1 MAKLISYPQQ
11 RALEDA
17 AHANGVVPTK
27 IFTILLPIWR
37 VEVRASVTEGE
48 DYELID
54 RYLERAIAEAGLDTI
69 ADLARFLALDEV
81 IVDRAMRF
89 LTAIEHVRSTGGR
102 FALTELGARS
112 VRDQKSYRITRHD
125 RRQLYFDAFGS
136 RPLTRPY
143 YDARAVTFIER
154 AELSTVLAEQS
165 GPVFTL
171 ANTPA
176 FRREALAELARTS
189 ERDSFNLPERIDDPE
204 SVGEEYVYL
213 PLYLVRGARARQ
225 PPRYLAYS
233 QVSDESDPYVTS
245 ICEETPEIVSA
256 CEHDSVAAE
265 DDERKRIT
273 EWLRKRNLDGNRPVR
288 TAEGAWRVTLP
299 AAAFGRNGGLGLSQL
314 GSYVVL
320 GNVFF
325 LTWSTDQR
333 ARRRAMV
340 ERINAYLGA
349 RPYVDETQLVKR
361 LERMSR
367 QLELGSVDVGMVRLW
382 ATDFGR
388 RELAEQLAAIG

>member
-17 AHANGVVPTK
+17 AHTNGVVPTR

-37 VEVRASVTEGE
+37 VEVRATVTEGE

-54 RYLERAIAEAGLDTI
+54 RYLERAIDATGLDTTI
-69 ADLARFLALDEV
+69 DLARFLALDEV

-89 LTAIEHVRSTGGR
+89 LTAIEHVRDAGGR
-102 FALTELGARS
+102 FVLTELGVRS
-112 VRDQKSYRITRHD
+112 VRDQKSYRVTRHD
-125 RRQLYFDAFGS
+125 RRHLYFDAFGS

-143 YDARAVTFIER
+143 YDSRAVTFIGR
-154 AELSTVLAEQS
+154 DELSTVLAEQS

-176 FRREALAELARTS
+176 FRREALAELACTS
-189 ERDSFNLPERIDDPE
+189 ERDSFNLPERIHDPE

-213 PLYLVRGARARQ
+213 PLYIVRGARVQQ

-233 QVSDESDPYVTS
+233 QVFDESDPYLTS

-256 CEHDSVAAE
+256 CEHDSVSRE
-265 DDERKRIT
+265 DDERKWIT
-273 EWLRKRNLDGNRPVR
+273 EWLSKRNLSGNHPVR
-288 TAEGAWRVTLP
+288 TVEGAWRVTLP
-299 AAAFGRNGGLGLSQL
+299 VGVFGRDGGLALSQL
-314 GSYVVL
+314 GSYVML
-320 GNVFF
+320 GSVFF
-325 LTWSTDQR
+325 LAWCTDER
-333 ARRRAMV
+333 TRRRAMV

-349 RPYVDETQLVKR
+349 RPYIDETHLAKR
-361 LERMSR
+361 IERMSR
-367 QLELGSVDVGMVRLW
+367 QLELGAVDVGTIRRW
-382 ATDFGR
+382 ATEFGR
-388 RELAEQLAAIG
+388 QGMAEQLAAIN